1 MPKGKHRGGQEW
13 EKLEKVQEG
22 TAGANYNPSTETLHR
37 GVGTAWGSPISVGR
51 GTRHGS
57 HEEQT
62 EPVGAV
68 HTPPSHHE
76 GRILRGGRGEGRRR
90 FRRQSTG
97 WEGEVTGAESSQ
109 GRQRASREA
118 GSGSPGISERP
129 GAGGGGTRLTA
140 QCWGQALWG
149 KQPRLPLLV
158 TTQAVKAPPW
168 QISVSHVSSV
178 NAELGRDANHQPSHP
193 HPAAGHS
200 QLLKA
205 PVWALEVLAC

>member
-68 HTPPSHHE
+68 HTPPSHHK

-118 GSGSPGISERP
+118 GSGSPGIPESP
-129 GAGGGGTRLTA
+129 GAGGGGTRLMA
-140 QCWGQALWG
+140 QFWGQALWG